1 MGSDMSFLRKL
12 VNAEASSLTKEQKQ
26 IDKKI
31 FFKDFGF
38 KLILSV
44 LLVLFLVSIG
54 VSDVH
59 ADMGAK
65 PSIKIH
71 LVNEPDQHF
80 YLALLTRERA
90 GSGTNCELKLD
101 NVNEETVQKYLE
113 DFFYNDWQFFQSP
126 VGQNIYNKQE
136 DGLYY
141 FGYMVPDDFKIII
154 ICDDGTVY
162 LSDNI
167 NPKEFDAVVVYD
179 VDAGTLIEQIENKT
193 RRHILYVAIRY
204 LLTLASELMI
214 LMLFGYPFTK
224 RNILCFV
231 LINTI
236 TNIPFNVFMIN
247 QHPSI
252 GMVLIWLYTEFL
264 IMLIESIFYLINLR
278 DSEGEPR
285 RGRSFAY
292 GVVANIV
299 SAALGVVIL

>member
-1 MGSDMSFLRKL
+1 MIRNF
-12 VNAEASSLTKEQKQ
+12 
-26 IDKKI
+26 

-113 DFFYNDWQFFQSP
+113 DFLYNDWQFFQSP

-136 DGLYY
+136 DGSYY
-141 FGYMVPDDFKIII
+141 FGYMVPDDFRIII

-224 RNILCFV
+224 RNIFCFV